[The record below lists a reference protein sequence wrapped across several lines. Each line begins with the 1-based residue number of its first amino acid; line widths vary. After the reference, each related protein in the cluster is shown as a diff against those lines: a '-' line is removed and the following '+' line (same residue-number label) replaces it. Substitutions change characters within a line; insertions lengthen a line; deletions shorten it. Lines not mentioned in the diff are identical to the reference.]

1 MKISSNRDFR
11 DAMLYVENLMKQGSY
26 VGLVNFAMR
35 LASDNREREDAVDIL
50 IGRWI
55 HHRSGLLT
63 FDEKSMMALRSEK
76 LASKLIEFK
85 HKLKIRKQDE
95 APQVGADSS
104 IELCDGCKNTFKQ
117 DHAVCPDCSQLGD
130 V

>member
-95 APQVGADSS
+95 APLVGADSS